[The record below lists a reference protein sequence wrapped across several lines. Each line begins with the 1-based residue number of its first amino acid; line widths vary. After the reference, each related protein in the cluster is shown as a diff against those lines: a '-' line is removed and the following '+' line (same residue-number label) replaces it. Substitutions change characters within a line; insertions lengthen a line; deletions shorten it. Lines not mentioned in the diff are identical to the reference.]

1 MRKRF
6 NFQQKQNTEIFTN
19 LTLASL
25 LFLFPLISNRTNYIY
40 IKEILVFS
48 TCAILILPHLLSKNK
63 IHIQIYDIY
72 IIIGIVYITS
82 HINNWEKDTYT
93 IISYLILFYSI
104 SKTKWNINIL
114 RLIISISTIH
124 AVMSIVNN
132 YTMPL
137 IGIMGNSGI
146 TGIYLAIT
154 YPIGFYLLLNSN
166 TIHKII
172 FGILLLPII
181 LTIFLTDSRNGILS
195 VLTCSILIYCNNSNS
210 FIEYIKKI
218 NLKQSIIFAPI
229 IILLSI
235 FSLYNLINHRKD
247 SVDGRIL
254 IYKITTNMIFNRPI
268 SGFGYNTFYSIY
280 PEYQMTYFKKNP
292 DSKYIKFA
300 DNTKY
305 GFNEILQIG
314 AEYGIIGIILTF
326 VFTIYLF
333 TIKNEKNKFI
343 VSPVKYTILSIFL
356 LSLFSYPLR
365 RVETL
370 LTITTFTGI
379 LASFD
384 KRFLLSFNR
393 THHKLIIISLAICY
407 FEIINTTINRNYAYT
422 IWQESKKTSI
432 PDKEKLLIYNS
443 IEDKLKYDTLFLYD
457 YAVILSNCNK
467 NEESNIYFEKVLKHM
482 NTSFIWIL
490 KGNNYKNTNN
500 FNNAQNCYIHAF
512 KMVPNRIFPLYQL
525 MLLYKE
531 YNKKNEMIKT
541 AKLIKDFKIKIP
553 SYTTLKI
560 KEEANEI
567 ISIYNK

>member
-1 MRKRF
+1 
-6 NFQQKQNTEIFTN
+6 
-19 LTLASL
+19 
-25 LFLFPLISNRTNYIY
+25 
-40 IKEILVFS
+40 
-48 TCAILILPHLLSKNK
+48 
-63 IHIQIYDIY
+63 
-72 IIIGIVYITS
+72 
-82 HINNWEKDTYT
+82 
-93 IISYLILFYSI
+93 
-104 SKTKWNINIL
+104 
-114 RLIISISTIH
+114 
-124 AVMSIVNN
+124 
-132 YTMPL
+132 
-137 IGIMGNSGI
+137 
-146 TGIYLAIT
+146 
-154 YPIGFYLLLNSN
+154 
-166 TIHKII
+166 
-172 FGILLLPII
+172 
-181 LTIFLTDSRNGILS
+181 
-195 VLTCSILIYCNNSNS
+195 
-210 FIEYIKKI
+210 
-218 NLKQSIIFAPI
+218 
-229 IILLSI
+229 
-235 FSLYNLINHRKD
+235 
-247 SVDGRIL
+247 
-254 IYKITTNMIFNRPI
+254 MIFNRPI

-531 YNKKNEMIKT
+531 YNKKNEMIKI
-541 AKLIKDFKIKIP
+541 AKLIKEFKIKIP